1 MEPLQGPY
9 DFLTCEVVVFHETQS
24 PRLRNP
30 LLRTRQTGD
39 VGHDDYSLPWD

>member
-9 DFLTCEVVVFHETQS
+9 DFLTCKVVVFHETQS

-30 LLRTRQTGD
+30 LLRTRKTGD